1 MSSSRCVRRERG
13 EDTASIFLFVLI
25 RAIRDQKR
33 RRSRLAPP
41 FCVLCALLSKTP
53 RLRGGELKF
62 HTLGDEAFE
71 LVDTDADLLHGVAV
85 AQGDGVVFQ
94 GLEVDGDAAR
104 RVGLYRKYSGLP
116 TGMICSG

>member
-1 MSSSRCVRRERG
+1 MALQTG
-13 EDTASIFLFVLI
+13 NGKGAFLAFAVSGK
-25 RAIRDQKR
+25 QKR
-33 RRSRLAPP
+33 RSRAAPPHRFALIRVHSRL
-41 FCVLCALLSKTP
+41 
-53 RLRGGELKF
+53 EL
-62 HTLGDEAFE
+62 HAVGDDVFE
-71 LVDTDADLLHGVAV
+71 FVDGDADLLHGVAV